1 VGSQRDLDRL
11 VEACNLTRELM
22 REPAMAKH
30 VLDERIPGPL
40 VDSDDVMREFLRY
53 GSWRG
58 EHAVGT
64 CRMGGDDTSVV
75 DPELRVRGV
84 DALRVIDASIFPTL
98 TSGNTNAPVVMVA
111 EKGSD
116 LVLGRSEAVPAFART
131 GHPVE

>member
-1 VGSQRDLDRL
+1 MTRDL
-11 VEACNLTRELM
+11 M
-22 REPAMAKH
+22 RAPAMARH

-40 VDSDDVMREFLRY
+40 VDSDDVMREFLRF

-64 CRMGGDDTSVV
+64 CRMGGDDAAVV

-84 DALRVIDASIFPTL
+84 DALRVVDASIFPTL
-98 TSGNTNAPVVMVA
+98 TSGNTNAPVVVA

-116 LVLGRSEAVPAFART
+116 LLLGRAETTPAFARIGRT
-131 GHPVE
+131 DNG